1 MNEFDVPYTPEQEVM
16 KPPGANK
23 LHDKMIAESGL
34 EMQNF
39 LVGAIVSAGVSAV
52 GSIIGGNK
60 AASAARQQ
68 ANMQNDAA
76 ARQLEY
82 DTKAWNMS
90 KEAAYSKR
98 EHLIKEIEIKKR
110 NEQRTANYKDA
121 SNLSKY
127 NYDMLIRNREQTSLN
142 QQFLKSNRIY
152 YDTIGYNRLERDAA
166 DDDAIRELE
175 DTKAEAAFERERINM
190 EALVNEGEAR
200 ARSGTGRSARK
211 MSQVM
216 KAVPGLELAALSAK
230 LTSDEKNT
238 RSILLENTREHFSAD
253 LAAESSRMLPPG
265 TLPAP
270 IVPFVTPVAEFQ
282 MPKALEEFDFGP
294 APVMGAM
301 ASPSAAAN
309 AVWGSTIAGIA
320 GSIGSI
326 AGGYIAGPG
335 SGNT

>member
-1 MNEFDVPYTPEQEVM
+1 MNEFDVPYTPAEEIM

-23 LHDKMIAESGL
+23 PHDRMMAEAGI
-34 EMQNF
+34 EMNI
-39 LVGAIVSAGVSAV
+39 VGAIVGAAVSVA

-68 ANMQNDAA
+68 ANMQNEAA

-82 DTKAWNMS
+82 DTKAWNMG
-90 KEAAYSKR
+90 KQQALAKR
-98 EHLIKEIEIKKR
+98 DFLISEIEIKKR
-110 NEQRTANYKDA
+110 NEQRIANYKDA
-121 SNLSKY
+121 SNLARY
-127 NYDMLIRNREQTSLN
+127 NYDMQIRNREQQSLN
-142 QQFLKSNRIY
+142 QQFLKSTKIY
-152 YDTIGYNRLERDAA
+152 YDQIGYNRLEREAA

-190 EALVNEGEAR
+190 EALVSEGEAR

-230 LTSDEKNT
+230 LTSDERNT
-238 RSILLENTREHFSAD
+238 RSILLENTREHWSAD
-253 LAAESSRMLPPG
+253 LSAEAQRMLPPG

-270 IVPFVTPVAEFQ
+270 IVPFATPVAEFQ
-282 MPKALEEFDFGP
+282 MPRALEDFDFGP
-294 APVMGAM
+294 QPVMGAM

-309 AVWGSTIAGIA
+309 AVWGSTISGIA
-320 GSIGSI
+320 GTVGGIIGNPAASW
-326 AGGYIAGPG
+326 
-335 SGNT
+335 NQ